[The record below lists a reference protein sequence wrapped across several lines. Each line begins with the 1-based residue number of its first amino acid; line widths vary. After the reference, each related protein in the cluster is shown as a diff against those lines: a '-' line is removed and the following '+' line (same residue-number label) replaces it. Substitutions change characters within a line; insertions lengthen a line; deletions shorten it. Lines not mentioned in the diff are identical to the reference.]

1 MERWCDA
8 ARAQILRNDSRSD
21 AVPPSPARERQIRQR
36 QRERNT
42 GGPRGGAFAKVRP
55 WGERTAAETAA
66 LARLR
71 RAAASPSPVF
81 TSPEET
87 QRRVDSFVN
96 CAFFKLDAANQA
108 RELRARRDAGDAL
121 RGGTPVNTALYR
133 FGRHLHDLGPELHL
147 VRKHAEDRGQSP
159 LSYTSKILRPS

>member
-21 AVPPSPARERQIRQR
+21 AVPPSPARERQTRQR
-36 QRERNT
+36 QRERNA
-42 GGPRGGAFAKVRP
+42 GGQSGGAFAKVRP
-55 WGERTAAETAA
+55 WGDRTAAETAA

-71 RAAASPSPVF
+71 RARAVYAAASPSPVL
-81 TSPEET
+81 TTPEET

-96 CAFFKLDAANQA
+96 RAFFKLDAANQA
-108 RELRARRDAGDAL
+108 RELRARRDAGDVL

-133 FGRHLHDLGPELHL
+133 FGRHLHATGRAVAVDTLG
-147 VRKHAEDRGQSP
+147 
-159 LSYTSKILRPS
+159 T